1 MRMNSIRQEMEN
13 SDLEN
18 KTNGTEEE
26 QKPEIDSQ
34 TELTE
39 TAPSNLQ
46 TEELQ
51 KQVNQYKDMLLRKA
65 AEFDNFKRRI
75 ENETTS
81 IVRFATESLIDD
93 LLPVLD
99 DFERS
104 LKHSK
109 ESKESDALA
118 KGVELI
124 YLKLVKVLEGRG
136 VKTFETVGKEFS
148 VDYHDALMQVPR
160 KDLPPHTVIEEVEK
174 GYMLNDK
181 VIRHA
186 KVVVSSVPIEEQNE
200 NKQFESSTGTS
211 GE

>member
-1 MRMNSIRQEMEN
+1 ME
-13 SDLEN
+13 
-18 KTNGTEEE
+18 KKINGSEEE
-26 QKPEIDSQ
+26 QKLETPSQ

-39 TAPSNLQ
+39 AAAPNLQ
-46 TEELQ
+46 VEELQ
-51 KQVNQYKDMLLRKA
+51 KQVDQYKDMLLRKA
-65 AEFDNFKRRI
+65 AEFDNYKRRI
-75 ENETTS
+75 ENETTN

-109 ESKESDALA
+109 ESKESDALV

-136 VKTFETVGKEFS
+136 VKAFETVGKEFS
-148 VDYHDALMQVPR
+148 VEYHDALMQMPK
-160 KDLPPHTVIEEVEK
+160 KDLPPHIVIEEVEK

-186 KVVVSSVPIEEQNE
+186 KVVVSSAPPEEQSE
-200 NKQFESSTGTS
+200 AKQSESSTS
-211 GE
+211 ASRE

>member
-1 MRMNSIRQEMEN
+1 
-13 SDLEN
+13 
-18 KTNGTEEE
+18 
-26 QKPEIDSQ
+26 
-34 TELTE
+34 
-39 TAPSNLQ
+39 
-46 TEELQ
+46 
-51 KQVNQYKDMLLRKA
+51 MLLRKA

-75 ENETTS
+75 ESEATN

-109 ESKESDALA
+109 ESKESDALI

-124 YLKLVKVLEGRG
+124 YQKLVKVLEGRG

-148 VDYHDALMQVPR
+148 VDFHDALMQMPR
-160 KDLPPHTVIEEVEK
+160 KGLPPHIVIEEVEK
-174 GYMLNDK
+174 GYILNDR

-186 KVVVSSVPIEEQNE
+186 KVVVSSVPPEEQSE
-200 NKQFESSTGTS
+200 VKQLESSTSTS
-211 GE
+211 KE

>member
-1 MRMNSIRQEMEN
+1 MEK
-13 SDLEN
+13 SDLE
-18 KTNGTEEE
+18 KKIHGSEEE
-26 QKPEIDSQ
+26 QKPETPPQI
-34 TELTE
+34 ELTE
-39 TAPSNLQ
+39 AASSNLQ
-46 TEELQ
+46 VEELQ
-51 KQVNQYKDMLLRKA
+51 KQVDQYKDMLLRKA

-75 ENETTS
+75 ENETTN

-93 LLPVLD
+93 LLPVVD

-104 LKHSK
+104 LKHGK
-109 ESKESDALA
+109 EIKESDALV

-148 VDYHDALMQVPR
+148 VDYHDALMQMPR
-160 KDLPPHTVIEEVEK
+160 NDLPPHTVIEEIEK

-186 KVVVSSVPIEEQNE
+186 KVIVSSIPAGEQSE
-200 NKQFESSTGTS
+200 ARQSESSTGAS

>member
-1 MRMNSIRQEMEN
+1 MEKN
-13 SDLEN
+13 NLEKKKN
-18 KTNGTEEE
+18 EIEEE
-26 QKPEIDSQ
+26 QKLETSPQI
-34 TELTE
+34 ELTE
-39 TAPSNLQ
+39 VAESTLQ
-46 TEELQ
+46 VEELH
-51 KQVNQYKDMLLRKA
+51 KQVDQYKDMLLRKA

-75 ENETTS
+75 ENETTN

-109 ESKESDALA
+109 ESKEFDALV

-136 VKTFETVGKEFS
+136 VKAFETVGKEFN
-148 VDYHDALMQVPR
+148 VDYHDALMQMPR
-160 KDLPPHTVIEEVEK
+160 KDLPPHTVVEEVEK

-186 KVVVSSVPIEEQNE
+186 KVVVSSAPLEEHSE
-200 NKQFESSTGTS
+200 AKLSESSTGTS
-211 GE
+211 RN

>member
-1 MRMNSIRQEMEN
+1 MEKN
-13 SDLEN
+13 DLE
-18 KTNGTEEE
+18 KKIHGTEEE
-26 QKPEIDSQ
+26 QKLDAPPQ
-34 TELTE
+34 TDITGIEAT
-39 TAPSNLQ
+39 NVQ
-46 TEELQ
+46 REELQ

-75 ENETTS
+75 ENETS
-81 IVRFATESLIDD
+81 NIVRFATESLIDD

-109 ESKESDALA
+109 ESKESDALL

-148 VDYHDALMQVPR
+148 VDFHDALMQMPR
-160 KDLPPHTVIEEVEK
+160 KDLLPHTVIEEVEK

-186 KVVVSSVPIEEQNE
+186 KVVVSSSLPEEQNE
-200 NKQFESSTGTS
+200 AKKSESSASTS

>member
-1 MRMNSIRQEMEN
+1 ME
-13 SDLEN
+13 
-18 KTNGTEEE
+18 KKINGSEEE
-26 QKPEIDSQ
+26 QKPEIPLQ

-39 TAPSNLQ
+39 AAALKLQ
-46 TEELQ
+46 AEELQ
-51 KQVNQYKDMLLRKA
+51 KQVDQYKDMLLRKA

-75 ENETTS
+75 ENETTN
-81 IVRFATESLIDD
+81 IVKFATESLIDD
-93 LLPVLD
+93 LLPVVD

-109 ESKESDALA
+109 ESKESDAIV

-136 VKTFETVGKEFS
+136 VKAFETVGKEFS

-186 KVVVSSVPIEEQNE
+186 KVVVSSVSPEDQSEAQ
-200 NKQFESSTGTS
+200 QPESSTSTS
-211 GE
+211 RE

>member
-1 MRMNSIRQEMEN
+1 MEN
-13 SDLEN
+13 DNLE
-18 KTNGTEEE
+18 KKINGSEEE
-26 QKPEIDSQ
+26 QRLELPQQ
-34 TELTE
+34 TELTD
-39 TAPSNLQ
+39 AAAQNLQ
-46 TEELQ
+46 IEELQ
-51 KQVNQYKDMLLRKA
+51 KQVDQYKDMLLRKA

-75 ENETTS
+75 ENETAN

-109 ESKESDALA
+109 ESKESDALV

-124 YLKLVKVLEGRG
+124 YLKLVKVLECRG

-148 VDYHDALMQVPR
+148 VDYHDALMQMPR

-186 KVVVSSVPIEEQNE
+186 KVVVSSAPPEEQSVA
-200 NKQFESSTGTS
+200 KQSESSTS
-211 GE
+211 ASRE

>member
-1 MRMNSIRQEMEN
+1 MNSIREEMDK
-13 SDLEN
+13 SDLE
-18 KTNGTEEE
+18 KKIHGTEEE
-26 QKPEIDSQ
+26 QKANTPDQNEV
-34 TELTE
+34 TE
-39 TAPSNLQ
+39 TAAPNLQ
-46 TEELQ
+46 AEELQ
-51 KQVNQYKDMLLRKA
+51 KQVHQYKDMLLRKA

-75 ENETTS
+75 ENETAN

-109 ESKESDALA
+109 ERKESDALI

-136 VKTFETVGKEFS
+136 VKAFETVGKEFS
-148 VDYHDALMQVPR
+148 VDYHDALMQMPR
-160 KDLPPHTVIEEVEK
+160 PDLPPHTVIEEVEK

-186 KVVVSSVPIEEQNE
+186 KVVVSTGSPEEQGRDT
-200 NKQFESSTGTS
+200 QSESSTGIS
-211 GE
+211 RN

>member
-1 MRMNSIRQEMEN
+1 MEK
-13 SDLEN
+13 
-18 KTNGTEEE
+18 KTSEAEEE
-26 QKPEIDSQ
+26 QKPDTLPQ
-34 TELTE
+34 TDLTNE
-39 TAPSNLQ
+39 SVLNLQ
-46 TEELQ
+46 VEELQ

-75 ENETTS
+75 ENETAN
-81 IVRFATESLIDD
+81 IVKFATESLIDD
-93 LLPVLD
+93 LIPVLD

-109 ESKESDALA
+109 EIKESDALV
-118 KGVELI
+118 KGVEMI

-136 VKTFETVGKEFS
+136 VKAFETVGKEFS
-148 VDYHDALMQVPR
+148 VDYHDALMQMPR

-186 KVVVSSVPIEEQNE
+186 KVVVSSVPPEEQGVAVQS
-200 NKQFESSTGTS
+200 KSSTSTS